1 MVRAAGYDMI
11 ASRVEPHQLAALA
24 QVLAEAGL
32 PASDIAAP
40 GRHFYRFNDADGPIG
55 YGGVEGAGADRL
67 LRSFIVEEARRGASL
82 GSAMLSALER
92 AAADDG
98 ATCLYLLTTTAESF
112 FGRFGYAPIPRASAP
127 AEIAD
132 SAEFRS
138 LCPTSAAF
146 LFKRIC

>member
-11 ASRVEPHQLAALA
+11 ATRVELHQLAALA

-40 GRHFYRFNDADGPIG
+40 GRHFYRFDDEDGLIG

-67 LRSFIVEEARRGASL
+67 LRSFIVVEARRGAGL

-92 AAADDG
+92 AAANDG
-98 ATCLYLLTTTAESF
+98 ATCLYLLTTTAEPF
-112 FGRFGYAPIPRASAP
+112 FGRFGYAPIARASAP

-138 LCPTSAAF
+138 LCPASAAF